1 MMMRDRE
8 RAGMPVSQPAAYADT
23 FLPDFCEDGN
33 LLRTMLIAELLAIG
47 VAVVESGS
55 WLART
60 ETLAL
65 TSLFVQWVAI
75 VDIAVLCACQRQL
88 ARLDDRVA
96 AGVAFVG
103 LQLVTLGFTGIVAL
117 AQNEPGLRLSER
129 SLATMAFQHGVVS
142 AIVTGL
148 ALRYFYVS
156 AQWRRQVQAEAN
168 ARVQAL
174 QARIRPHFLFN
185 SMNTIAQLTRAEPA
199 QAESAVEDL
208 SQLFRVSLS
217 ERRLIRLE
225 DELAMVASYLRLERQ
240 RLGERLQVD
249 WSVAPDTGAAQIPP
263 LTLQPLV
270 ENAVYHGIARL
281 SAGGRIA
288 IGVER
293 CQDGRVRIAV
303 RNPMPADAARASGHA
318 MAQANVGQRLRLALG
333 ERARLDTRVEGDD
346 YVVSVTVPGETL

>member
-1 MMMRDRE
+1 MMTPDQE
-8 RAGMPVSQPAAYADT
+8 QAGIAVSQPAAYADT

-47 VAVVESGS
+47 IAALDPGS

-65 TSLFVQWVAI
+65 ASLFVQWVAI
-75 VDIAVLCACQRQL
+75 VDIALLCMCQRQL

-96 AGVAFVG
+96 AAVAFVG
-103 LQLVTLGFTGIVAL
+103 LQGVTLAFTGIVGL
-117 AQNEPGLRLSER
+117 AHSELGLRLSER
-129 SLATMAFQHGVVS
+129 PMATMAFQHGIIS

-185 SMNTIAQLTRAEPA
+185 SMNTIAQLTRADPA

-217 ERRLIRLE
+217 ERSLIRLE

-240 RLGERLQVD
+240 RLGDRLQVD
-249 WSVAPDTGAAQIPP
+249 WSVASDTGATAIPP

-281 SAGGRIA
+281 PQGGRIA
-288 IGVER
+288 IRVER
-293 CQDGRVRIAV
+293 CDDGRVRTTV
-303 RNPMPADAARASGHA
+303 RNPTPPDAARASGHA
-318 MAQANVGQRLRLALG
+318 MAQDNVGQRLRLALG
-333 ERARLDTRVEGDD
+333 ERAQLDKGAEGDD
-346 YVVSVTVPGETL
+346 YLVSVTVPGETL